1 MTGPT
6 PSSESL
12 DDVTRSLGDVTE
24 HAAENRNG
32 VKRRIVGFMVI
43 YRLYLR
49 RPGARHP
56 TLHDRCLVPVAAMQH
71 LAGRLPLVFEYP
83 PLRLTIRQSE
93 PSIAGM
99 IRGGKDAYQPRPEH
113 HFTFGLWTVGNSGRD
128 PFGEPVRAPLSPTT

>member
-32 VKRRIVGFMVI
+32 VKRRIVGFIVI

-71 LAGRLPLVFEYP
+71 LAGRLPPCFRIPACPFDNPSKRAEY
-83 PLRLTIRQSE
+83 RRDDTRRQGCLSA
-93 PSIAGM
+93 PAG
-99 IRGGKDAYQPRPEH
+99 
-113 HFTFGLWTVGNSGRD
+113 
-128 PFGEPVRAPLSPTT
+128 APLHLRALDRR